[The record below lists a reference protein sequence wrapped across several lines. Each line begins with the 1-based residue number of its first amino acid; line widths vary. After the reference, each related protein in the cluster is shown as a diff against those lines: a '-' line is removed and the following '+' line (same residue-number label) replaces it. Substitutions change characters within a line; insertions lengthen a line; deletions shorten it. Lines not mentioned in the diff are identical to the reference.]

1 MSVTLKETVG
11 PSPSDSRT
19 SEIIDRLL
27 DRLKAAIAELGYDAV
42 LEDLL
47 SPDLIGGQDDSLLP
61 TPDVMV
67 VPGHLADASR
77 PILLAVTK
85 GWKGK
90 DPLAFAKVMRQ
101 VKARLTEARGDV
113 KVVVVFCD
121 TWDSASFQEEH
132 REELEPTPETAFAF
146 CSCWSE
152 FPTGCSC
159 RFPLCSTRRRRDG
172 AGGDAQQKSRVHF
185 AHRPTRSSN
194 WPLSRSRLGPGLRR
208 EGQVAGL
215 HRVLAAM

>member
-19 SEIIDRLL
+19 SEIIERLL
-27 DRLKAAIAELGYDAV
+27 DRLKAAIAELGYEAV

-47 SPDLIGGQDDSLLP
+47 SPDLIGGQDDSLLA
-61 TPDVMV
+61 TTDVMV

-90 DPLAFAKVMRQ
+90 DPLAFAKVMRK
-101 VKARLTEARGDV
+101 VKARLTEARGGV

-132 REELEPTPETAFAF
+132 REELGAHARN
-146 CSCWSE
+146 
-152 FPTGCSC
+152 GV
-159 RFPLCSTRRRRDG
+159 RFLFLLVGVPD
-172 AGGDAQQKSRVHF
+172 
-185 AHRPTRSSN
+185 
-194 WPLSRSRLGPGLRR
+194 
-208 EGQVAGL
+208 
-215 HRVLAAM
+215 RVLVPVPVAFDQTQG